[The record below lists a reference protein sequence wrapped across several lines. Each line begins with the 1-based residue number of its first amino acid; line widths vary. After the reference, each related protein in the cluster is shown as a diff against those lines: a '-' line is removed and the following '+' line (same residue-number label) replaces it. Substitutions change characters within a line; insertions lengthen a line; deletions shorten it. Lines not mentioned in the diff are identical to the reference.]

1 MPENSSRPN
10 PLLEQRFEQLTQGF
24 LAFCQSDS
32 LLPEELH
39 NPPVFFNAPQVKKL
53 MTFTDDHEEFMPALL
68 ETLAQ
73 IGQMSIYRGSL
84 LGYLIGLFG

>member
-24 LAFCQSDS
+24 FAFCQSDS

-39 NPPVFFNAPQVKKL
+39 NPPVFFNALITMNLCRPCWKRWLKSARCRFIV
-53 MTFTDDHEEFMPALL
+53 ALCW
-68 ETLAQ
+68 A
-73 IGQMSIYRGSL
+73 I
-84 LGYLIGLFG
+84 